1 MSTLLIIAILG
12 GIAASL
18 AGGAMSG
25 WIIGKD
31 ALGAEMAAS
40 MGGLHGL
47 VGGAAAVIIGIFAL
61 TILAGV

>member
-1 MSTLLIIAILG
+1 
-12 GIAASL
+12 
-18 AGGAMSG
+18 MSG

-40 MGGLHGL
+40 MGGLYGL